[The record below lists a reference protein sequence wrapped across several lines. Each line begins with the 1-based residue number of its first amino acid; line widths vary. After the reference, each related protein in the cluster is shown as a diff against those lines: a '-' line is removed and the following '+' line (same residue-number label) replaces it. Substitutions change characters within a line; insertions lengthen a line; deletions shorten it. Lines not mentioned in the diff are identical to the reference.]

1 VVMAATAAFAVIAAG
16 GWPGSWPFARLLGA
30 MLGGQLAIGA
40 VNELVDIELDR
51 VAKPHKPL
59 ASGVVPVRGARV
71 MAAAGIMAMVPL
83 SATFGGRSLVLCSLG
98 TGLGIAYSLWFKRS
112 MWSWLPYALERLDY
126 EWEDQF
132 KDLLPRPPSEYWR
145 RQFYAT
151 FQIDRIG
158 LRNLDAIGAETVM
171 WGSDFP
177 HPDGTWP
184 DSLEILAPQLTEI
197 TPAQQRLI
205 LFENARRLYGFPMSG

>member
-1 VVMAATAAFAVIAAG
+1 MNNRETYRRWLATHMCAFQVPMYGVI
-16 GWPGSWPFARLLGA
+16 S
-30 MLGGQLAIGA
+30 AI
-40 VNELVDIELDR
+40 L
-51 VAKPHKPL
+51 
-59 ASGVVPVRGARV
+59 
-71 MAAAGIMAMVPL
+71 
-83 SATFGGRSLVLCSLG
+83 FGGAPERYPKLKIVIGES
-98 TGLGIAYSLWFKRS
+98 GIG
-112 MWSWLPYALERLDY
+112 WLPYALERLDY

-145 RQFYAT
+145 RQFFAT

-184 DSLEILAPQLTEI
+184 DSLEILKPQLEEI

-205 LFENARRLYGFPMSG
+205 LFENARRLYGFPISG